1 MNCSILSSPEYKWWL
16 HMYYP
21 FKCTRTFECCLI
33 HKMNETD
40 NCSLLSAI
48 AMFLYRR
55 RIRRNGSKA
64 RAGKCINYRKNT
76 HFYWNKN
83 GLKNQQVCM
92 KPRSLLL
99 LTADNGIRNG
109 RSYVTSTEK
118 TWPDTLY
125 EIMLCLAKLGLI
137 MAYTFL
143 CDR

>member
-1 MNCSILSSPEYKWWL
+1 
-16 HMYYP
+16 
-21 FKCTRTFECCLI
+21 
-33 HKMNETD
+33 
-40 NCSLLSAI
+40 
-48 AMFLYRR
+48 
-55 RIRRNGSKA
+55 
-64 RAGKCINYRKNT
+64 
-76 HFYWNKN
+76 
-83 GLKNQQVCM
+83 M